1 MKLYIVHTFTR
12 PTIKPAKSI
21 LRVQKG
27 LGYVQPEY
35 QSFVKRVDSIIIE
48 FTYSLAKVT
57 APDFVNLQIII
68 LNKIRFS
75 PWPIDIRHSIP
86 ILDRSTTTAPS
97 RPAISGAL
105 RNYRTERTA
114 ASSDMFAFCSAC
126 FFLARKVFKE
136 IIAVFVCFKR
146 EFYRGGSLSP
156 RFNGYLLKMLQ

>member
-48 FTYSLAKVT
+48 STYSLAKVT

-86 ILDRSTTTAPS
+86 ILDLRLQRPRDPPLAALCATTEQNEPRLRQICLLSVRRAFSS
-97 RPAISGAL
+97 REKCSRKLL
-105 RNYRTERTA
+105 RCLC
-114 ASSDMFAFCSAC
+114 ASNVSFIVEDHYHHVSM
-126 FFLARKVFKE
+126 VT
-136 IIAVFVCFKR
+136 
-146 EFYRGGSLSP
+146 Y
-156 RFNGYLLKMLQ
+156 